1 MKFTHLSI
9 IIAALAVYP
18 KQSTALRCGINGI
31 TEPCIGETD
40 VRYDSDVSYD
50 IKEQDDIWGKL
61 EGLYVQES
69 CEYEADGTKRTK
81 LYPPNFPPE
90 YGLGSYNNCEKKGFL
105 NVTVDGSRRYYH
117 RTVLL
122 KHNGDG
128 PGNMTL
134 PGYVL
139 PVDQYG
145 VSTFEKNGE
154 IDVFMSSVGYPDWDE
169 PGLGEGLLPFEPP
182 SVLSPIGG
190 KSYLALTPQKTGD
203 IYESAYCTDLECT
216 KVNHYV
222 ENYSNL
228 GVSNLDVKNG
238 ENSKGD
244 VRFFS
249 RTASTKVDKDTWM
262 QEWSKAFI
270 EYKIPP
276 PNNPFTELPLDWGR
290 NGTIQPFDP
299 TTSDVAPECMTLVC
313 PTEDD
318 WKTMDPYLN
327 TSPYIEPSGVLT
339 GGFIAGITIGSIVL
353 SAIMF
358 YFIYKRGV
366 EAREK
371 RVKEA
376 VMRSIAKSMT
386 ISTSDNLKPKDLE
399 KMFSKI
405 DVDGNGN
412 LDKDEVKEL
421 VDEAGVANMSE
432 RDYNILFASTDLDGN
447 GSLDFV
453 EFCAFFASISPGDEF
468 ADN

>member
-9 IIAALAVYP
+9 IIAALADFP
-18 KQSTALRCGINGI
+18 KQSTALKCGINGI

-40 VRYDSDVSYD
+40 VRYDSDVSYN

-90 YGLGSYNNCEKKGFL
+90 LGSYNNCDIKAFL
-105 NVTVDGSRRYYH
+105 NVTIDGSRRYYH
-117 RTVLL
+117 NTFLV

-128 PGNMTL
+128 PGNMML
-134 PGYVL
+134 PGVVL
-139 PVDQYG
+139 PVDAYG

-154 IDVFMSSVGYPDWDE
+154 IDIFMTSVGYAGLNQ
-169 PGLGEGLLPFEPP
+169 PGLGEGLVRSEPP
-182 SVLSPIGG
+182 ARQTPIGG
-190 KSYLALTPQKTGD
+190 RSYLLLTPQESGD
-203 IYESAYCTDLECT
+203 IYESAYCPDLECN
-216 KVNHYV
+216 KINSYI
-222 ENYSNL
+222 ENYSII
-228 GVSNLDVKNG
+228 NG
-238 ENSKGD
+238 DGTKKSEAD
-244 VRFFS
+244 ITWVS

-270 EYKIPP
+270 EFKILP
-276 PNNPFTELPLDWGR
+276 PNNPFNSIPGDWGR

-318 WKTMDPYLN
+318 WKMMDPFLN
-327 TSPYIEPSGVLT
+327 TSPYIEPNGVLT
-339 GGFIAGITIGSIVL
+339 GGFIAGITIGSIAVA
-353 SAIMF
+353 AIMF

-386 ISTSDNLKPKDLE
+386 ISTSDNLEPKDLE
-399 KMFSKI
+399 NMFSKI
-405 DVDGNGN
+405 DVDGNGK
-412 LDKDEVKEL
+412 LDKDEVKGL

-432 RDYNILFASTDLDGN
+432 RDYNILFASIDLDGN

-453 EFCAFFASISPGDEF
+453 EFCAFFASISPDDKF